1 MRQRA
6 HEGELVIIRAL
17 LTRSRRSKRHVHVHV
32 RMRRG
37 LDPEPAPAG
46 PDRDR
51 DSEPLLFGEM
61 GPITA
66 TEFKAMTRAMEARF
80 AASKVPQ
87 AHTHGTTA
95 ISGTTYT
102 QHVQAHINTRRNTG
116 DDLHLDLCNTASVT

>member
-6 HEGELVIIRAL
+6 HEGELVIIRAV
-17 LTRSRRSKRHVHVHV
+17 LTRSRRSKRHVHV

-37 LDPEPAPAG
+37 LEPAPAG
-46 PDRDR
+46 PDRNR

-87 AHTHGTTA
+87 AHT
-95 ISGTTYT
+95 YT
-102 QHVQAHINTRRNTG
+102 QHVQAHVNTRRNTG